1 MGPSQNTLSH
11 LKAPILN
18 HWAYFIVTNKF
29 LSTFFEVFDTG
40 DQGKNLGAVE
50 NIAHYQRQFK

>member
-1 MGPSQNTLSH
+1 MPISQRKNERDSEMGPSQDTLSH

-29 LSTFFEVFDTG
+29 LSTFF
-40 DQGKNLGAVE
+40 
-50 NIAHYQRQFK
+50 NIES